1 MDFSEQVSILLVDD
15 HSETLFTLQYRVSSI
30 FKSLDKGLI
39 NIKTATTVEEMF
51 HRIQEEAFHVIL
63 LDKDLGK
70 NPEGN
75 TIDGIEQIPHI
86 LEISPRSKII
96 VITACEDV
104 DAAVQA
110 MQLGAIGYVSKKPT
124 KENQL
129 YCDQQILNALKSAK
143 TEMELFSRKASNLN
157 FSGNY
162 VVKSKAMKEFDLK
175 LNALAS
181 VNTPVLIL
189 GESGL
194 GKTHAAKR
202 LNQLTK
208 DTSKQVQRPFINVNI
223 NSIPKTLIEAELFGS
238 EKGSFT
244 SSNERKQGLFEAAAG
259 GDLFLDEIGDA
270 SLELQGSLL
279 KAIEEKTF
287 KRVGGNS
294 DIRMNARII
303 YATNKNLDELVRR
316 GEFRQDFYAR
326 ISIVKLEMPSLQE
339 RKDDIPYICQNI
351 TNEIEKEHGQN
362 FSFSDF
368 PQNLRE
374 HFLKDYFPFNI
385 RGIRNELERL
395 FIFCP
400 LKANG
405 KRDYSIW
412 KNVLSQLEN
421 KMILSSSDLEPIEKL
436 IHKVAERLVQH
447 DNHLSLDDAL
457 LLLEKNAMEEASSK
471 VSQIRSQAEL
481 LKIKKSTFYSRKL
494 KMFGSL
500 SSEKL

>member
-39 NIKTATTVEEMF
+39 NIKTATNIEEMF

-70 NPEGN
+70 NLEGN
-75 TIDGIEQIPHI
+75 KIDGIEQIPQI

-104 DAAVQA
+104 DAAVHA
-110 MQLGAIGYVSKKPT
+110 MQLGALGYVSKKPT

-129 YCDQQILNALKSAK
+129 YCDQQILNALKAAK
-143 TEMELFSRKASNLN
+143 TEMELFSRKATNTN
-157 FSGNY
+157 ISGSY
-162 VVKSKAMKEFDLK
+162 IVKSKAMKEFDLK

-208 DTSKQVQRPFINVNI
+208 DASKQAQRPFVNVNI
-223 NSIPKTLIEAELFGS
+223 NSIPKTLAEAELFGS

-287 KRVGGNS
+287 RRVGGNS
-294 DIRMNARII
+294 DIKMNARII
-303 YATNKNLDELVRR
+303 YATNKNLAEMVKR
-316 GEFRQDFYAR
+316 GEFRKDFYAR
-326 ISIVKLEMPSLQE
+326 ISIVQLEMPSLRE
-339 RKDDIPYICQNI
+339 RREDIPYICQNI
-351 TNEIEKEHGQN
+351 TNEIEKEHGQD

-368 PQNLRE
+368 PQNLKD

-400 LKANG
+400 LKANK

-412 KNVLSQLEN
+412 KNVLTQIEN
-421 KMILSSSDLEPIEKL
+421 KKTLNSIDLEPIEKL
-436 IHKVAERLVQH
+436 IRKVAERLVQK
-447 DNHLSLDDAL
+447 DSYLSLDNAV
-457 LLLEKNAMEEASSK
+457 LLLEKNAIEAASLKASE
-471 VSQIRSQAEL
+471 IRSQAEL
-481 LKIKKSTFYSRKL
+481 LKIKKSTFYSK
-494 KMFGSL
+494 KMKIFGSQEL
-500 SSEKL
+500 EKL